1 MSDDKIA
8 VAMSGGVDSS
18 VAAAILRN
26 KGYDVTGFTVKF
38 YTEDESFCFPSS
50 EDLRSAEKIC
60 EILQIPHIL
69 LDLEE
74 AFRKKVIDYFVSDYL
89 SGRTPNPCAICNK
102 HIKFGILLD
111 EAVRM
116 GCSYLAT
123 GHYAIICRDKKHNTV
138 QLCRGKEHG
147 KDQSYFLARI
157 SQRKLRKALFPVG
170 TYTKSKIRKL
180 AERLDLPVSS
190 KKESQEVC
198 FINNEKISEF
208 IERYKNIKLDKGAIR
223 NRAGEH
229 IGTHNG
235 IAGYTIGQ
243 RKGIGVAVGK
253 PVFVDKIDKKSNEI
267 FVGEG
272 KDLYK
277 DKFTG
282 TDFMS
287 FLDKI
292 PENSLNVDTRI
303 RYAHRP
309 ASSEIIFKDND
320 TVEVHFKKPQ
330 RAITPGQL
338 AVFYI
343 KDEVVGSAW
352 IKNVWE

>member
-18 VAAAILRN
+18 VAAAILKN
-26 KGYDVTGFTVKF
+26 KGYDVTGLTVKF
-38 YTEDESFCFPSS
+38 YTEGENFSFPYS
-50 EDLRSAEKIC
+50 EDIHSAEKIC
-60 EILQIPHIL
+60 EILQIPHMV

-74 AFRKKVIDYFVSDYL
+74 FFRKKVIDYFISDYL
-89 SGRTPNPCAICNK
+89 SGRTPNPCVICNQ

-111 EAVRM
+111 EAERI

-123 GHYAIICRDKKHNTV
+123 GHYAIIFREKKRNTV

-157 SQRKLRKALFPVG
+157 SKQKLRKVLFPVG
-170 TYTKSKIRKL
+170 TYPKSKIRKL
-180 AERLDLPVSS
+180 AERFDLPVSS

-198 FINNEKISEF
+198 FINDEKIFEF

-223 NRAGEH
+223 NKTGEH

-243 RKGIGVAVGK
+243 RKGVGVAVGK
-253 PVFVDKIDKKSNEI
+253 PVFVNKIEKKSNEI

-277 DKFTG
+277 KTFRG
-282 TDFMS
+282 TDFMC
-287 FLDKI
+287 FLDNI
-292 PENSLNVDTRI
+292 PENSLKVNTRI

-309 ASSEIIFKDND
+309 AASEIIIKEDD
-320 TVEVHFKKPQ
+320 IVEVTFKKPQ

-338 AVFYI
+338 AVFYK
-343 KDEVVGSAW
+343 KDTVVGSAW
-352 IKNVWE
+352 IRDVEE